1 MYKIA
6 VIITSFNRRDLTV
19 KCLDALLNGATV
31 KHDIDVYLMDDAS
44 TDGTAE
50 AVLARFP
57 DVNVIQGSGDLYW
70 NRGMR
75 RAWEAA
81 LAANAGFY
89 LWLNDDTVLRSGA
102 VDDMIDLHEA
112 LGPKTIICGRI
123 RNSGDATASYGG
135 LLVQKAHVRFGP
147 APVWTSIRTT
157 PAGEEDLYCDT
168 MNGNCVLIPSSATF
182 DIGLISEHYWHSEGD
197 TDYGYRATNAGYRIA
212 QLKILSQKVTS
223 TLRLMK
229 ENAINAQELEV
240 YIFPPEGPEA
250 RGIVSFLQTTPQTDV
265 AGSPHLV
272 LPSNAAHSLMPMRA
286 EALLSL
292 AQRRIRTKRPLSS
305 QLIGLT

>member
-212 QLKILSQKVTS
+212 QLKNPVAEGDFNTAFDEKRTRL
-223 TLRLMK
+223 TLKNWKFIFFHPKGRRPAESYHFYRQHLKPMWQARLIWSYLRM
-229 ENAINAQELEV
+229 L
-240 YIFPPEGPEA
+240 
-250 RGIVSFLQTTPQTDV
+250 
-265 AGSPHLV
+265 
-272 LPSNAAHSLMPMRA
+272 
-286 EALLSL
+286 
-292 AQRRIRTKRPLSS
+292 RIR
-305 QLIGLT
+305 